1 MAKQIE
7 IKNLTYS
14 YDGEMNILKNLS
26 LEVVQGEFIGIIGK
40 SGSGKST
47 LLKFFNGI
55 LRDNKNSVKIL
66 DKEINLKTKGLKEL
80 RRKIGVVFQFPDE
93 QLFEENIKE
102 DIIFALKIHGFS
114 EKQIIEELETI
125 KELFSLTEN
134 MLEKSAIE
142 LSGGEKRRAS
152 IAGVVIYS
160 PEILVLDEPT
170 IGLDSQSKKKLMEIL
185 KKLNETGKT
194 IIVVSHDLDNLW
206 ENIKRVVY
214 LEDGIKAYDG
224 EKKGFLNYSKESKN
238 VNKMLPNYI
247 QIVENNFSKGILT
260 KKEGLEFIKEQFE
273 RWQNER

>member
-1 MAKQIE
+1 
-7 IKNLTYS
+7 
-14 YDGEMNILKNLS
+14 
-26 LEVVQGEFIGIIGK
+26 
-40 SGSGKST
+40 
-47 LLKFFNGI
+47 
-55 LRDNKNSVKIL
+55 
-66 DKEINLKTKGLKEL
+66 
-80 RRKIGVVFQFPDE
+80 
-93 QLFEENIKE
+93 
-102 DIIFALKIHGFS
+102 
-114 EKQIIEELETI
+114 
-125 KELFSLTEN
+125 
-134 MLEKSAIE
+134 

-224 EKKGFLNYSKESKN
+224 EKKGFLDYSQESKN
-238 VNKMLPNYI
+238 VNKILPNYI
-247 QIVENNFSKGILT
+247 QIVEKNFSKGIST

>member
-14 YDGEMNILKNLS
+14 YDGEMNVLKNLS
-26 LEVVQGEFIGIIGK
+26 LEVIQGEFIGIIGK

-114 EKQIIEELETI
+114 ENQIIEELETI
-125 KELFSLTEN
+125 KELFSLTES

-224 EKKGFLNYSKESKN
+224 EKKGFLDYSQESKN
-238 VNKMLPNYI
+238 VNKILPNYI
-247 QIVENNFSKGILT
+247 QIVEKNFSKGIST

>member
-14 YDGEMNILKNLS
+14 YDGEMNVLKNLS
-26 LEVVQGEFIGIIGK
+26 LEVIQGEFIGIIGK

-114 EKQIIEELETI
+114 ENQIIEELETI
-125 KELFSLTEN
+125 KELFS
-134 MLEKSAIE
+134 
-142 LSGGEKRRAS
+142 
-152 IAGVVIYS
+152 
-160 PEILVLDEPT
+160 
-170 IGLDSQSKKKLMEIL
+170 
-185 KKLNETGKT
+185 
-194 IIVVSHDLDNLW
+194 
-206 ENIKRVVY
+206 
-214 LEDGIKAYDG
+214 
-224 EKKGFLNYSKESKN
+224 
-238 VNKMLPNYI
+238 
-247 QIVENNFSKGILT
+247 
-260 KKEGLEFIKEQFE
+260 
-273 RWQNER
+273 